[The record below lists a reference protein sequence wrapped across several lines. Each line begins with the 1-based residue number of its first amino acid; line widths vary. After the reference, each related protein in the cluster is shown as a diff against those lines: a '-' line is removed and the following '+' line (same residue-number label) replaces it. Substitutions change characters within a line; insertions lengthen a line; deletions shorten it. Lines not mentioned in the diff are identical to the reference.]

1 MIISSATDYR
11 EAARRKLPP
20 FLFHYLDGGAGT
32 ESTMRANMSD
42 LQDVALRQRV
52 LRGSA
57 TLDLSTEWFGVKQ
70 GLPIA
75 LAPVGLTG
83 MYARRGE
90 VQAATVAAERNIPF
104 IQSTVSVCPLTE
116 VAAKS
121 SRPLWCQLYVLKD
134 RGFMRDYLQ
143 RARALGIETLVF
155 TVDMPVPGA
164 RYRDAHSGMSGPNGP
179 LRRVVQA
186 MLHPRWA
193 LDVGMLG
200 RPHDLGNI
208 SAYRGNPTGLA
219 DYIGWLGANFDPG
232 INWSDLQWIRDEWK
246 GPMVIKGILDAD
258 DARDARAFG
267 ADGIVV
273 SNHGGR
279 QLDGALSSAKALPSI
294 AAAVK
299 GDLTIFADG
308 GIRTGLD
315 VVRMLAL
322 GADGVLIG
330 RAFVYALAVGGAAG
344 VRNLFNI
351 LEKDIRTC
359 MVLTGVKS
367 IRDIDAT
374 SLARHVDLQET
385 GTSRLT
391 AGAPIESAA

>member
-32 ESTMRANMSD
+32 ETTLRANVGD
-42 LQDVALRQRV
+42 LQQVNLRQRV
-52 LRGSA
+52 LKGSEE
-57 TLDLSTEWFGVKQ
+57 LDLSTEWFGVKQ
-70 GLPIA
+70 DLPLA

-90 VQAATVAAERNIPF
+90 VQAARVAAERNIPF
-104 IQSTVSVCPLTE
+104 IQSTVSVCPLRE
-116 VAAKS
+116 VAEQS

-143 RARALGIETLVF
+143 RARDLGIKTLVF

-164 RYRDAHSGMSGPNGP
+164 RYRDAHSGMSGRNGP
-179 LRRVVQA
+179 LRRVLQA

-193 LDVGMLG
+193 LDVGLLG
-200 RPHDLGNI
+200 KPHDLGNI

-219 DYIGWLGANFDPG
+219 DYLGWLAANFDPG
-232 INWSDLQWIRDEWK
+232 IDWNDLQWIRDEWQ
-246 GPMVIKGILDAD
+246 GPMVIKGILDAQD
-258 DARDARAFG
+258 ALDARSFG

-279 QLDGALSSAKALPSI
+279 QLDGALSTARALPTI
-294 AAAVK
+294 AEAVK
-299 GDLTIFADG
+299 GDLTIFADSG
-308 GIRTGLD
+308 VRTGLD
-315 VVRMLAL
+315 VVRLLAL

-330 RAFVYALAVGGAAG
+330 RAFVYALATSGAAG
-344 VRNLFNI
+344 VRNLLAI
-351 LEKDIRTC
+351 LEKDIRTS

-367 IRDIDAT
+367 VRDIGADI
-374 SLARHVDLQET
+374 LA
-385 GTSRLT
+385 
-391 AGAPIESAA
+391 

>member
-32 ESTMRANMSD
+32 ETTLRANVGD
-42 LQDVALRQRV
+42 LQQVNLRQRV
-52 LRGSA
+52 LKGSEE
-57 TLDLSTEWFGVKQ
+57 LDLSTEWFGVKQ
-70 GLPIA
+70 DLPLA

-90 VQAATVAAERNIPF
+90 VQAARVAAERNIPF
-104 IQSTVSVCPLTE
+104 IQSTVSVCPLKE
-116 VAAKS
+116 VAEQS

-143 RARALGIETLVF
+143 RARDLGIKTLVF

-164 RYRDAHSGMSGPNGP
+164 RYRDAHSGMSGRNGP
-179 LRRVVQA
+179 LRRVLQA

-193 LDVGMLG
+193 LDVGLLG
-200 RPHDLGNI
+200 KPHDLGNI

-219 DYIGWLGANFDPG
+219 DYLGWLAANFDPG
-232 INWSDLQWIRDEWK
+232 IDWNDLQWIRDEWQ
-246 GPMVIKGILDAD
+246 GPMVIKGILDAQ
-258 DARDARAFG
+258 DARDARSFG

-279 QLDGALSSAKALPSI
+279 QLDGALSTARALPAI
-294 AAAVK
+294 AEAVK
-299 GDLTIFADG
+299 GDVTIFADSG
-308 GIRTGLD
+308 VRTGLD
-315 VVRMLAL
+315 VVRLLAL

-330 RAFVYALAVGGAAG
+330 RAFVYALATSGAAG
-344 VRNLFNI
+344 VRNLLAI
-351 LEKDIRTC
+351 LEKDIRTS

-367 IRDIDAT
+367 VRDIGADI
-374 SLARHVDLQET
+374 LA
-385 GTSRLT
+385 
-391 AGAPIESAA
+391 